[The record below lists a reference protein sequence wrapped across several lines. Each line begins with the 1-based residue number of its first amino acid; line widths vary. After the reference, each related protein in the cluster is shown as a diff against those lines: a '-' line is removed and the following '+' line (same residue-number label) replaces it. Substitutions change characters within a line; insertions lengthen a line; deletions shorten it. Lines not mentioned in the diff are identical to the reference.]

1 MAPMPAPRLPS
12 AQLGIGAI
20 RAAARHGRL
29 DELTACIARGLPANE
44 ADEDG
49 ATPLLM
55 ACCYGHTSC
64 VDALV
69 RYKADINVQGKHG
82 ITPTF
87 YTCQENKPDCLKLL
101 IAAGADLNKANT
113 QDGGTPLYIACSKN
127 NAECVRLLLENG
139 ADVNK
144 PRIDGSTALQAAI
157 RKKHTLCAK
166 LCIQY
171 GADIDM
177 KLPPANKTPFQMA
190 MDMVFGNE
198 VSMRKEYLVGMFEPP
213 ERVTS
218 VIEELRKE
226 NKALNE
232 RARELETGSLMSS
245 RVGYMGSASQLAN
258 MRLEHA
264 KKRAQIRAQ
273 KMEGES
279 PGAVTESER
288 SEEGA
293 DEDPA
298 SPGGGD
304 RTDRTIDMS
313 EMVVKKQKSKKG
325 GAKKG
330 KSPKSPK
337 S

>member
-1 MAPMPAPRLPS
+1 
-12 AQLGIGAI
+12 
-20 RAAARHGRL
+20 
-29 DELTACIARGLPANE
+29 
-44 ADEDG
+44 
-49 ATPLLM
+49 
-55 ACCYGHTSC
+55 
-64 VDALV
+64 
-69 RYKADINVQGKHG
+69 
-82 ITPTF
+82 
-87 YTCQENKPDCLKLL
+87 
-101 IAAGADLNKANT
+101 
-113 QDGGTPLYIACSKN
+113 
-127 NAECVRLLLENG
+127 
-139 ADVNK
+139 
-144 PRIDGSTALQAAI
+144 
-157 RKKHTLCAK
+157 
-166 LCIQY
+166 
-171 GADIDM
+171 
-177 KLPPANKTPFQMA
+177 
-190 MDMVFGNE
+190 
-198 VSMRKEYLVGMFEPP
+198 MRKEYLVGMFEPP

-264 KKRAQIRAQ
+264 KKRAEMRAQ

-293 DEDPA
+293 DEEEA

-304 RTDRTIDMS
+304 RTDRTID
-313 EMVVKKQKSKKG
+313 ENMVVKKQKSKKG